1 MASEDD
7 VRRLALALP
16 GVIADERHGQRH
28 YTIEGKGI
36 AWAYF
41 ARDRPKEKR
50 TLRPGIVAIRCP
62 IEEKEMLIEAAP
74 DIYFDDDHYRG
85 FPGVLVRL
93 AAISEAE
100 LAARLARAFE
110 IQAPKRRRR

>member
-1 MASEDD
+1 VANEDD
-7 VRRLALALP
+7 VRRLALELP

-28 YTIEGKGI
+28 YAIEGKGI
-36 AWAYF
+36 AWAYV
-41 ARDRPKEKR
+41 ARDQPKAKR
-50 TLRPGIVAIRCP
+50 TLRPGIAAIRCP

-74 DIYFDDDHYRG
+74 AIYFDDDHYRG

-93 AAISEAE
+93 DAISEAE
-100 LAARLARAFE
+100 LSARLARAFE